1 MVNKPTH
8 LSGSLIDHAFIKK
21 AWMEEFFINGT
32 VEKDYFS
39 DVRIA
44 IKKYCVDFSYVD
56 FVTQF
61 F

>member
-1 MVNKPTH
+1 
-8 LSGSLIDHAFIKK
+8 
-21 AWMEEFFINGT
+21 MEEFFINGT